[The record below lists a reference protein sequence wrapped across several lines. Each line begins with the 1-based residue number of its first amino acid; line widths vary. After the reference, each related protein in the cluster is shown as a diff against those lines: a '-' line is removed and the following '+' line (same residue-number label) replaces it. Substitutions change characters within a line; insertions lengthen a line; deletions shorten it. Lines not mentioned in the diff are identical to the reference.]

1 MDRFHQR
8 NPASGTFTLL
18 RNSPGYF
25 AILASFF
32 KLLQSVA
39 LLYGKLHLRKFV
51 FDFGSARSV
60 FVFLRSYFLS
70 QSLTL
75 RKRFLW
81 QGAHW
86 LLKSLY
92 IYINFALE
100 LLESTISDKSP
111 WDTLR
116 QIAFSLSFDT
126 YAILLPSHHVK
137 HPPLPPKQC
146 CFAEK
151 YLCGLK
157 PTLIRGGG
165 GGKRMIFKRISL

>member
-1 MDRFHQR
+1 MLSTRQNIVRANKLNKKWCTDGMKVFQ
-8 NPASGTFTLL
+8 PVTLL
-18 RNSPGYF
+18 QG
-25 AILASFF
+25 LC
-32 KLLQSVA
+32 
-39 LLYGKLHLRKFV
+39 
-51 FDFGSARSV
+51 
-60 FVFLRSYFLS
+60 
-70 QSLTL
+70 QSLFW
-75 RKRFLW
+75 FLL
-81 QGAHW
+81 GRT
-86 LLKSLY
+86 
-92 IYINFALE
+92 
-100 LLESTISDKSP
+100 TISDKSP

-157 PTLIRGGG
+157 TTLIRGGG